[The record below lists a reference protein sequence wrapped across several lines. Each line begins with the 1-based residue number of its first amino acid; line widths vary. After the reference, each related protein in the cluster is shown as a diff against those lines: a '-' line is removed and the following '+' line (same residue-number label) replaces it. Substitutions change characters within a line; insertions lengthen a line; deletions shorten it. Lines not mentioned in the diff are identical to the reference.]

1 MHLEA
6 ESEPQQLWLVGV
18 NSFALTGDGAA
29 GLTCATVHPHRRKRP
44 PPMLT
49 EAPAVGG
56 FACVGG

>member
-1 MHLEA
+1 MGLEA

-18 NSFALTGDGAA
+18 NSFALAGAGA
-29 GLTCATVHPHRRKRP
+29 VGLTCATDRPRGRKRP
-44 PPMLT
+44 PLLT

>member
-1 MHLEA
+1 MHSEA

-18 NSFALTGDGAA
+18 NSFALTGAGAV
-29 GLTCATVHPHRRKRP
+29 GLTGATVHPHRRKRP
-44 PPMLT
+44 PLLT